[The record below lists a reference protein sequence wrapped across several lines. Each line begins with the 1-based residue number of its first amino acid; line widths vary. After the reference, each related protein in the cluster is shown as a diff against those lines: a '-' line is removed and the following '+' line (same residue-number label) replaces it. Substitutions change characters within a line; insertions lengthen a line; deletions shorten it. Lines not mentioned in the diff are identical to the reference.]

1 MSKEAQIEELL
12 ANFVKNASV
21 IIEKLSAERMID
33 ESAINPILAKALGF
47 KDFDSLARFYVYQR
61 I

>member
-1 MSKEAQIEELL
+1 
-12 ANFVKNASV
+12 
-21 IIEKLSAERMID
+21 MID

-61 I
+61 IGRSLVTSLV